1 VARRHA
7 TALTQAGSQIPAT
20 GMFGHLVQTAT
31 LPGGDQER
39 LRGDGQDFLVTCFRI
54 STDQPCQTARP
65 IEPRETME

>member
-1 VARRHA
+1 M
-7 TALTQAGSQIPAT
+7 L
-20 GMFGHLVQTAT
+20 GHWVHTAT

-54 STDQPCQTARP
+54 STDQPCQTAHP